1 MTRLRIGIDG
11 YNLAMPRGTGV
22 ATYGF
27 ALARALTQMGHGVEG
42 VFGLDVGARPDLR
55 EILFFDLLQRPRKPV
70 RRKKLL
76 LRALEAI
83 RPVAGFRLREVP
95 VTGLVEKDT
104 FESRMPAFD
113 RIVST
118 GQLFEAAHA
127 YFALFGK
134 FVTVRMPDPPEIMH
148 WTYPVPVRLAGARN
162 IYTLHDMVP
171 LRLPYTTLDVKETYY
186 KLVKRCIAEADHI
199 CTVSNA
205 SLTDIT
211 DRFPIPPERLTNTYQ
226 ASPVPAAISDAD
238 PADDAAMIEG
248 IFGLRHRGYFLYFGA
263 IEPKKNIG
271 RLIEAYLTTRSE
283 TPLVIVGARA
293 WESEQELALLG
304 SEGSSGNSV
313 YGQHLS
319 QRIIQLDYLPRRL
332 LLKLARGARAVTF
345 PSLYEGFGLPVHEAM
360 LLGTPVLT
368 TRTSSLPEVA
378 GDAALLVD
386 PYDVDAIAQAL
397 IQLDSD
403 AALRVD
409 LGKRGLQQAALFSE
423 ARYRDRLSDMYR
435 RVLASPKRKG

>member
-1 MTRLRIGIDG
+1 MTRIRIGIDG
-11 YNLAMPRGTGV
+11 YNLAMPRGTGIS
-22 ATYGF
+22 TYGYS
-27 ALARALTQMGHGVEG
+27 LARALTRMGHGIEG
-42 VFGLDVGARPDLR
+42 LFGLDVGARPDLR
-55 EILFFDLLQRPRKPV
+55 EILFFDLLQRPARPA
-70 RRKKLL
+70 RRKKAVR
-76 LRALEAI
+76 RALEAI
-83 RPVAGFRLREVP
+83 RPVAGFNLREVP
-95 VTGLVEKDT
+95 ITGLVEKDT

-118 GQLFEAAHA
+118 GRLFEAAHA
-127 YFALFGK
+127 YFALTGR
-134 FVTVRMPDPPEIMH
+134 FVSVRMPRPPEIMH
-148 WTYPVPVRLAGARN
+148 WTYPIPVRLAGARN

-171 LRLPYTTLDVKETYY
+171 LRLPYTTLDVKGTYY
-186 KLVKRCIAEADHI
+186 KLVKQCIAEADHI

-205 SLTDIT
+205 SLADIT
-211 DRFPIPPERLTNTYQ
+211 DRFPIDAGRVTNTYQ
-226 ASPVPAAISDAD
+226 ASPLPDSISEAD
-238 PADDAAMIEG
+238 PMEDAAMIEG

-271 RLIEAYLTTRSE
+271 RLIEAYLTTRSDI
-283 TPLVIVGARA
+283 PLVIVGARA

-304 SEGSSGNSV
+304 PENGTGKSV

-319 QRIIQLDYLPRRL
+319 NKIIQLDYLPRRL

-386 PYDVDAIAQAL
+386 PYDVEAIAQAL
-397 IQLDSD
+397 IRLDGD
-403 AALRVD
+403 AALRED
-409 LGKRGLQQAALFSE
+409 LSARGLKQAAIFSE
-423 ARYRDRLSDMYR
+423 ARYCERLADMYD
-435 RVLASPKRKG
+435 RVLASPARKR